1 MKKVKKAAKVVKPS
15 SELGFVPSTS
25 TIVVDEEVTPHPTP
39 YTLHPTPF
47 TLHPTPVVENEEVCA
62 SPRYGGTSLIRSCP
76 PRPPRTTTLP

>member
-39 YTLHPTPF
+39 YTLHPTPYA
-47 TLHPTPVVENEEVCA
+47 LYPTPYT
-62 SPRYGGTSLIRSCP
+62 RR
-76 PRPPRTTTLP
+76 